1 MIMSPVKVMTPG
13 KVVGRGQVKYECM
26 CMHTFS
32 PPFLLFFSSF
42 LLSSQS
48 LVSSQHVHTPPP
60 SSSAPLVFPSFPFLL
75 HLKIAVHLCDQSMFF
90 QPPSHSFC
98 QQLGQLKAR
107 AEEKTKAGVH
117 ARERM
122 CVRASVM
129 HEKTRPVMVTRST
142 SISSGDACF
151 SSQSWILL
159 HLCCVFTPMCLFGSK
174 TNKQISQMLQIH
186 AEVMTQIP
194 LIEAHCL
201 EC

>member
-1 MIMSPVKVMTPG
+1 MSACACTP
-13 KVVGRGQVKYECM
+13 
-26 CMHTFS
+26 S
-32 PPFLLFFSSF
+32 PLHPCYFFLISTLFTIPCF
-42 LLSSQS
+42 LPARA
-48 LVSSQHVHTPPP
+48 HP
-60 SSSAPLVFPSFPFLL
+60 SSIFLCPLVFPSFPFLL

-117 ARERM
+117 VRERM
-122 CVRASVM
+122 CVSASVM
-129 HEKTRPVMVTRST
+129 DEKTRPVMVTRST